1 MRSTTSA
8 SVVPDPAATDSP
20 GAAAA
25 PSSSP
30 TDPPADDGSA
40 THSSSSAGDPST
52 TRTCA
57 GDPSTT
63 HASATGND
71 AASSVRLEHVT
82 VRFRTGEG
90 TSAVVGPLTVT
101 VDRSAITFLSE
112 PTRHS
117 RRLPW
122 DRVRSV
128 GVADDP
134 LGGLVTITTAAAIYQ
149 LLVPDLDAD
158 AVVDLLTPWL
168 PTTTARPPVE
178 PPAGP
183 AEPPAGPAVTRS
195 TFDRLRPVLAVILV
209 LAVATMAALVLAVST
224 GAVHL
229 AWLGG
234 TGAGRTLPPNS

>member
-1 MRSTTSA
+1 L
-8 SVVPDPAATDSP
+8 
-20 GAAAA
+20 
-25 PSSSP
+25 
-30 TDPPADDGSA
+30 
-40 THSSSSAGDPST
+40 
-52 TRTCA
+52 
-57 GDPSTT
+57 
-63 HASATGND
+63 
-71 AASSVRLEHVT
+71 VRLEHVT

-90 TSAVVGPLTVT
+90 TSAVVCSLTVT
-101 VDRSAITFLSE
+101 VDRSAITFLTE
-112 PTRHS
+112 PTRPS

-149 LLVPDLDAD
+149 LLVPDRDAD

-183 AEPPAGPAVTRS
+183 TVTPPAGPTVTPSAGPTVTPSAGPTITPPTGPTITRS